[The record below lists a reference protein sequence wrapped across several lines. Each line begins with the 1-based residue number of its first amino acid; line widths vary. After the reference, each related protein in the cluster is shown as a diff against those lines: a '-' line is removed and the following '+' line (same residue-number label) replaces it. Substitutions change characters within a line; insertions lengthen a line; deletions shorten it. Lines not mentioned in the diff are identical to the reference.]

1 VKVRSAPAGGRELT
15 GAEIWWGERNALK
28 RFAKANYICLNY
40 DGLGRYAAEPW
51 PLVCHPLE
59 AIAQS

>member
-1 VKVRSAPAGGRELT
+1 VKVREASGCELT
-15 GAEIWWGERNALK
+15 GAQGWWGEAPERTKTL
-28 RFAKANYICLNY
+28 RKANYICPKY